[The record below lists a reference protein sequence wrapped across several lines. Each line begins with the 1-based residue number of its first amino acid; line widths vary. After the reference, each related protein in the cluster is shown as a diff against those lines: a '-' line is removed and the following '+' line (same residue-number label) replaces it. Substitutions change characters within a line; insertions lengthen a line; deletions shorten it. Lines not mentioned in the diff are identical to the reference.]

1 MDLSPKDLI
10 EIYRVMLL
18 TRRFEEKTLELA
30 RRGWGRPHTAL
41 GQEAIAGAYYNLPK
55 DILIQPYHRGRPT
68 LFALGVTPKQYMLD
82 YFGKRAR

>member
-30 RRGWGRPHTAL
+30 RRGWGVLTRHWGRRPSPACIT
-41 GQEAIAGAYYNLPK
+41 IFPK
-55 DILIQPYHRGRPT
+55 TSSSNHIT
-68 LFALGVTPKQYMLD
+68 E
-82 YFGKRAR
+82 RARV

>member
-41 GQEAIAGAYYNLPK
+41 GQEAIAGVYYNLPK
-55 DILIQPYHRGRPT
+55 DILIQSYHR
-68 LFALGVTPKQYMLD
+68 A
-82 YFGKRAR
+82 RAFRRMDEDD